1 MWSTPWI
8 IRGKTQWFLVSGNYT
23 LITTQLWILYS
34 ISALLNPSHWT
45 FKKTTFRSSL
55 KWPSHLWRCCLHHQK
70 VSLSSPKHCW
80 NTMSQVLLILYR
92 VGPVEVLTLAKD
104 KGEGRESST
113 PVVNQ
118 RTKSR
123 TLVLLYL
130 DIKGRENTWS
140 LSRSKRSWRGNT
152 GTESLGGKGRRR
164 RRKRDERIKYR
175 LVWQLCSST
184 FEVSDSNWPTLKARF
199 VRK

>member
-1 MWSTPWI
+1 
-8 IRGKTQWFLVSGNYT
+8 
-23 LITTQLWILYS
+23 
-34 ISALLNPSHWT
+34 
-45 FKKTTFRSSL
+45 
-55 KWPSHLWRCCLHHQK
+55 
-70 VSLSSPKHCW
+70 
-80 NTMSQVLLILYR
+80 MSQVLLILYR
-92 VGPVEVLTLAKD
+92 VGPVEVPMLAKD

-118 RTKSR
+118 RAKSR

-152 GTESLGGKGRRR
+152 GTERLRGKGRR
-164 RRKRDERIKYR
+164 RRKRDERMKYQ
-175 LVWQLCSST
+175 LVWQLRSPT
-184 FEVSDSNWPTLKARF
+184 FEVSESNWPTLKVRF